1 MCDILLSTSA
11 FSFKLWRYTR
21 GELLLLLRTVEDPNQ
36 LFLTGDTAQT
46 IARGLSFRF
55 QARPHH
61 MCRNS
66 LEAFYANPKYSEIFR
81 EFRAVS
87 RELGYVVERLSL

>member
-1 MCDILLSTSA
+1 MLLRFA
-11 FSFKLWRYTR
+11 FKFTLRRYSW

-55 QARPHH
+55 QVGR
-61 MCRNS
+61 CRLRVS
-66 LEAFYANPKYSEIFR
+66 KPVLKAPKVSALETIIW
-81 EFRAVS
+81 
-87 RELGYVVERLSL
+87 